1 MAVGETGE
9 VVCRGAIV
17 SSGYYNRPDATA
29 ETFRNG
35 WLHTGDVGYL
45 DEDGYL
51 YLQDRQH
58 DMIISGGFNV
68 YPREVEDVLVT
79 HPAVRE
85 AAVVS
90 VPDTRWG
97 EIVHAVVSVRAAVTP
112 DELEEYMRDRVAGFK
127 RPRAFHIR
135 EQDLPEERRGQ
146 AVAPHRTGRD
156 QGGAAMSSDMEID
169 EFTAL
174 HGLVL
179 KKAGQAGEVAEVLG
193 ATEAE
198 VAPALDAAVAE
209 KRAMSGRGKYMV
221 TPAGRAWLDEQ
232 YPVLFADLRADP
244 GADAAYA
251 GFEEVN
257 RELLALM
264 TRWQTVNVGGEAV
277 PNDHSD
283 AEYDAAVLDQLAK
296 LDSDADPVLDVLA
309 GLVPRLGVHRR
320 RLAEALARAS
330 AGETDYV
337 SGVRV
342 ASYHTVWFELHEDL
356 LRLLGRT
363 REP

>member
-1 MAVGETGE
+1 M
-9 VVCRGAIV
+9 
-17 SSGYYNRPDATA
+17 
-29 ETFRNG
+29 
-35 WLHTGDVGYL
+35 
-45 DEDGYL
+45 
-51 YLQDRQH
+51 
-58 DMIISGGFNV
+58 
-68 YPREVEDVLVT
+68 
-79 HPAVRE
+79 
-85 AAVVS
+85 S
-90 VPDTRWG
+90 V
-97 EIVHAVVSVRAAVTP
+97 
-112 DELEEYMRDRVAGFK
+112 
-127 RPRAFHIR
+127 
-135 EQDLPEERRGQ
+135 
-146 AVAPHRTGRD
+146 
-156 QGGAAMSSDMEID
+156 D

-209 KRAMSGRGKYMV
+209 KRAMAGRGKYMV

-251 GFEEVN
+251 RFEEVN

-264 TRWQTVNVGGEAV
+264 TRWQTVTVGGGVDVSAV

-283 AEYDAAVLDQLAK
+283 AEYDAAVLDELAK
-296 LDSDADPVLDVLA
+296 LDSDAGPVLHVLA

-320 RLAEALARAS
+320 RLSEALARAS

>member
-1 MAVGETGE
+1 
-9 VVCRGAIV
+9 
-17 SSGYYNRPDATA
+17 
-29 ETFRNG
+29 
-35 WLHTGDVGYL
+35 
-45 DEDGYL
+45 
-51 YLQDRQH
+51 
-58 DMIISGGFNV
+58 
-68 YPREVEDVLVT
+68 
-79 HPAVRE
+79 
-85 AAVVS
+85 
-90 VPDTRWG
+90 
-97 EIVHAVVSVRAAVTP
+97 
-112 DELEEYMRDRVAGFK
+112 
-127 RPRAFHIR
+127 
-135 EQDLPEERRGQ
+135 
-146 AVAPHRTGRD
+146 
-156 QGGAAMSSDMEID
+156 MSSDMEID

-179 KKAGQAGEVAEVLG
+179 KKAGQAEEVAEVLG

-209 KRAMSGRGKYMV
+209 KRAMAGRGKYMV

-232 YPVLFADLRADP
+232 YPVLFAELRADP

-296 LDSDADPVLDVLA
+296 LDSEADPVLDVLA

-356 LRLLGRT
+356 LRLLGPHAGT
-363 REP
+363 VSTAIGGVVVLDGSVVPDREEIGNKAHSLATMHRLGMPVPPAFVLTTVGRQALSRAACPTTCGPTCWPRWPTSKRPRGAGSARSCSSPCVPARPRACPG

>member
-1 MAVGETGE
+1 
-9 VVCRGAIV
+9 
-17 SSGYYNRPDATA
+17 
-29 ETFRNG
+29 
-35 WLHTGDVGYL
+35 
-45 DEDGYL
+45 
-51 YLQDRQH
+51 
-58 DMIISGGFNV
+58 
-68 YPREVEDVLVT
+68 
-79 HPAVRE
+79 
-85 AAVVS
+85 
-90 VPDTRWG
+90 
-97 EIVHAVVSVRAAVTP
+97 
-112 DELEEYMRDRVAGFK
+112 
-127 RPRAFHIR
+127 
-135 EQDLPEERRGQ
+135 
-146 AVAPHRTGRD
+146 
-156 QGGAAMSSDMEID
+156 MSID

-179 KKAGQAGEVAEVLG
+179 KKAGPAEEVAAVLG
-193 ATEAE
+193 ASEADIT
-198 VAPALDAAVAE
+198 PALDAAVAG
-209 KRAMSGRGKYMV
+209 KRAMAGRGKYMV

-251 GFEEVN
+251 AFEKVN

-264 TRWQTVNVGGEAV
+264 TRWQTVTVGGEAV

-283 AEYDAAVLDQLAK
+283 ADYDARIMDELAK
-296 LDSDADPVLDVLA
+296 LDEEAGPVLDTFA
-309 GLVPRLGVHRR
+309 RLVPRLAVHRR
-320 RLAEALARAS
+320 RLSEALDRAS

>member
-1 MAVGETGE
+1 
-9 VVCRGAIV
+9 
-17 SSGYYNRPDATA
+17 
-29 ETFRNG
+29 
-35 WLHTGDVGYL
+35 
-45 DEDGYL
+45 
-51 YLQDRQH
+51 
-58 DMIISGGFNV
+58 
-68 YPREVEDVLVT
+68 
-79 HPAVRE
+79 
-85 AAVVS
+85 
-90 VPDTRWG
+90 
-97 EIVHAVVSVRAAVTP
+97 
-112 DELEEYMRDRVAGFK
+112 
-127 RPRAFHIR
+127 
-135 EQDLPEERRGQ
+135 
-146 AVAPHRTGRD
+146 
-156 QGGAAMSSDMEID
+156 MSID

-179 KKAGQAGEVAEVLG
+179 KKAGQAEEVATVLG
-193 ATEAE
+193 AAEAE
-198 VAPALDAAVAE
+198 VTPALDAAVAE

-251 GFEEVN
+251 AFEKVN

-264 TRWQTVNVGGEAV
+264 TRWQTVTVGGEAV

-283 AEYDAAVLDQLAK
+283 ADYDARIMDELAK
-296 LDSDADPVLDVLA
+296 LDEEAGPVLDTFA
-309 GLVPRLGVHRR
+309 RLVPRLAVHRR
-320 RLAEALARAS
+320 RLSEALERAS
-330 AGETDYV
+330 AGETDFV

>member
-1 MAVGETGE
+1 
-9 VVCRGAIV
+9 
-17 SSGYYNRPDATA
+17 
-29 ETFRNG
+29 
-35 WLHTGDVGYL
+35 
-45 DEDGYL
+45 
-51 YLQDRQH
+51 
-58 DMIISGGFNV
+58 
-68 YPREVEDVLVT
+68 
-79 HPAVRE
+79 
-85 AAVVS
+85 
-90 VPDTRWG
+90 
-97 EIVHAVVSVRAAVTP
+97 
-112 DELEEYMRDRVAGFK
+112 
-127 RPRAFHIR
+127 
-135 EQDLPEERRGQ
+135 
-146 AVAPHRTGRD
+146 
-156 QGGAAMSSDMEID
+156 MSSDMEID

-264 TRWQTVNVGGEAV
+264 TRWQTVTVGGEAV

-283 AEYDAAVLDQLAK
+283 ADYDAAVAGPAGEAAT
-296 LDSDADPVLDVLA
+296 SDADPVLDPLA

-320 RLAEALARAS
+320 RLPRRWRGRRRARPTTS
-330 AGETDYV
+330 AACAWRATTP
-337 SGVRV
+337 SGSSCTKTCCGCW
-342 ASYHTVWFELHEDL
+342 AA
-356 LRLLGRT
+356 T